1 MGDGL
6 YDIYKAIQILM
17 KEGIG
22 SNPIIQ
28 LKKVIQ
34 ISENVMIFFSFSFQV
49 SYQLQI
55 VGFLCKIKFKIKKVF
70 I

>member
-6 YDIYKAIQILM
+6 YYIYKAIQILM

-49 SYQLQI
+49 SLSTADCWIFMQNQESFHLN
-55 VGFLCKIKFKIKKVF
+55 G
-70 I
+70 